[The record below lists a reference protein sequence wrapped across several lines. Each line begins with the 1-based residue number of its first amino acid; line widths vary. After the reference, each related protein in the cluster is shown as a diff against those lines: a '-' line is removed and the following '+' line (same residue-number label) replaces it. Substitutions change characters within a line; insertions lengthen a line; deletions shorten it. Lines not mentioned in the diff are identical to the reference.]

1 MQVDCSL
8 LDREWDLG
16 HLNLKQVVVLKSLN
30 TSLQSV
36 PMVFRVQS
44 SLFQVFV
51 FVGQVP
57 VLVIVAVFLSEES
70 IDCLSFVIQNHAFD
84 KARVPL
90 NVVLD

>member
-8 LDREWDLG
+8 LDRKWDLG
-16 HLNLKQVVVLKSLN
+16 ILNCGQVAVLKGFDAI
-30 TSLQSV
+30 LQFV
-36 PMVFRVQS
+36 PVVFRVQS

-57 VLVIVAVFLSEES
+57 VLVIIAVLLSEKS

-84 KARVPL
+84 KASVPL
-90 NVVLD
+90 NVVLN